1 VPRSRA
7 GACRPRR
14 QVAST
19 YTVELND
26 LGLFTFKSL
35 TEPDFV
41 RIVTDQL
48 DQLYAD
54 SATSDRV
61 MTLALHPC
69 VIGQPSGA
77 SATDADSGCQPRTAC
92 LRQSS
97 SAPAVIPYALLYIP
111 GGPYAR
117 D

>member
-1 VPRSRA
+1 MPRSRA

-69 VIGQPSGA
+69 VIGQPPEQVRPMP
-77 SATDADSGCQPRTAC
+77 TADAC
-92 LRQSS
+92 LGPRDCIGRPARQ
-97 SAPAVIPYALLYIP
+97 
-111 GGPYAR
+111 R
-117 D
+117 